1 MTFRQLQDKLSGRG
15 YKQQKFGITK
25 HFAWLLGLDWGERG
39 NFEKTDYLLRDHSK
53 IKLFDAPHLLTMRA
67 ENGGWVRY
75 QLLPASVHGHHVDI
89 VYYDIEVNP
98 DGSRVKYPSG
108 HFHCV
113 DCKLMGTVNT
123 MKEYNC
129 FS

>member
-1 MTFRQLQDKLSGRG
+1 MTWRQLS
-15 YKQQKFGITK
+15 
-25 HFAWLLGLDWGERG
+25 AWA
-39 NFEKTDYLLRDHSK
+39 YLRSRPK
-53 IKLFDAPHLLTMRA
+53 MFDAPYLLTMGA
-67 ENGGWVRY
+67 ENGGRVRY
-75 QLLPASVHGHHVDI
+75 QLLPASMHGHHVDI

-108 HFHCV
+108 NFHCV